1 MPPQILLTSFTTWLP
16 HQKSN
21 SSDDLIAKIHEL
33 YLTNSDLKLP
43 LLTVLRRL
51 PVDTQQASNYVISKI
66 TEIQPNAIIC
76 CGMAESRSQLTVESR
91 ATCGNIALRSPIDLE
106 QLIAELSV
114 TQISHDAGKFVCEGL
129 YFAVLNHITTQ
140 KLNSHCLFVHVPILT
155 DENIQQVTKDF
166 ILIIQRM
173 ALL

>member
-21 SSDDLIAKIHEL
+21 SSDDLIAKIHKL
-33 YLTNSDLKLP
+33 CLTNNDLQLPPLSVLRKLP
-43 LLTVLRRL
+43 VE
-51 PVDTQQASNYVISKI
+51 TQQASNYVNRKI
-66 TEIQPNAIIC
+66 TEIQPTAIIC
-76 CGMAESRSQLTVESR
+76 CGMAESRTQLTVESN
-91 ATCGNIALRSPIDLE
+91 ATCGDIVLRSPIDLE

-140 KLNSHCLFVHVPILT
+140 QLNSRCLFVHVPILT
-155 DENIQQVTKDF
+155 DENMQRVTKDF
-166 ILIIQRM
+166 ILIIQKM

>member
-16 HQKSN
+16 HQKFN

-33 YLTNSDLKLP
+33 YLTNNDLQLP

-66 TEIQPNAIIC
+66 TEIQPSAIIC
-76 CGMAESRSQLTVESR
+76 CGMAESRTQLTVESN
-91 ATCGNIALRSPIDLE
+91 ATCRDVVLRSPLDLE
-106 QLIAELSV
+106 HLIAELSV
-114 TQISHDAGKFVCEGL
+114 TYISHDAGKFVCEGL
-129 YFAVLNHITTQ
+129 YFAVLNYITTQ